1 MKDKDQFLDKVVKK
15 TNVKKEDIF
24 ALANDLQSKN
34 LNKEDDIREFI
45 GAVAKMTNKSLNPNK
60 VDKLVQMIKNNKVPT
75 DIDKMV

>member
-1 MKDKDQFLDKVVKK
+1 MKDKDQFLEKVVKK

-45 GAVAKMTNKSLNPNK
+45 GAVAKMTNKSLNPSK
-60 VDKLVQMIKNNKVPT
+60 VDKLVYMIKNNKVPS